1 MNLRTIPAELPIDA
15 DGASAIALECWRL
28 SRIAESL
35 KDSNQG
41 AGLRHAVRRIT
52 ETLKSMGIEVI
63 DFSGRRYDPGMVPE
77 VVEVRDQ
84 GMPDGHAIIAETIA
98 PTVTWRGQVIEPGQI
113 IVECSSGTQ
122 ESTKVLN
129 EQNN

>member
-1 MNLRTIPAELPIDA
+1 MNSRTLPPELPIDA
-15 DGASAIALECWRL
+15 DGVCGIALECWRL

-52 ETLKSMGIEVI
+52 ETLKGMGIEVI
-63 DFSGRRYDPGMVPE
+63 DFSGRPYDPGMVPE

-84 GMPDGHAIIAETIA
+84 GMLYGHAIIAETIA
-98 PTVTWRGQVIEPGQI
+98 PTVTWRGQVIRPGQI
-113 IVECSSGTQ
+113 IVNSSSGTQ
-122 ESTKVLN
+122 EPTKVLN
-129 EQNN
+129 EQNY